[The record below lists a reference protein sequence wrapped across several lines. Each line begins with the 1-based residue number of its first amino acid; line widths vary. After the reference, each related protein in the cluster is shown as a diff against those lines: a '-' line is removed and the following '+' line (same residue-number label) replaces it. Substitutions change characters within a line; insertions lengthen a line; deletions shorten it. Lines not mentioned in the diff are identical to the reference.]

1 MYWSPVVRE
10 IIEVD
15 EHYDA
20 SLSGGIE
27 FYTQES
33 QVVVKNA
40 IEKLIEKGIDYD
52 EEVLLL
58 SQTGKEKWVRIIGK
72 SERSNGVC
80 TKIYGSIQDI
90 HTTKTT
96 SLQLKELLSSI
107 SDAFYAVDKHWNFTY
122 FNKEAEQLLGKK
134 SETVIGKNIWK
145 TFAPVVGTK
154 LETVYRR
161 VAKKEQTESFEY
173 LYPGNNS
180 WYEISVYPS
189 NGGVSVYFRN
199 IDERKKAVEALK
211 NAYEEKNQIIESI
224 GDAFFTIDKDFTVTY
239 WNKIA
244 EKLLHVKREDILGKH
259 LWDVFPDAVDLPSYT
274 NYHKVLKTQKPITFE
289 DYYGV
294 WLEVNAYPSA
304 DGISVFFR
312 DITHRKEADER
323 LKKAYEEKN
332 QILESIGD
340 AFFAV
345 DKNWVVT
352 YWNKEAE
359 YVLGKKKKAIV
370 GKNLWDEYADAI
382 DTDFYRQYHRAV
394 KTGKTVSF
402 EEYYATLNKWFEVTA
417 YPSPE
422 GLSVYFK
429 DITLRKET
437 DIRIQQAN
445 ERFEKVTQATTDA
458 IWDWDLQND
467 MFYRGDRFE
476 KLFGYDVPK
485 VLDKAQYW

>member
-1 MYWSPVVRE
+1 
-10 IIEVD
+10 
-15 EHYDA
+15 
-20 SLSGGIE
+20 
-27 FYTQES
+27 
-33 QVVVKNA
+33 
-40 IEKLIEKGIDYD
+40 
-52 EEVLLL
+52 
-58 SQTGKEKWVRIIGK
+58 
-72 SERSNGVC
+72 
-80 TKIYGSIQDI
+80 
-90 HTTKTT
+90 
-96 SLQLKELLSSI
+96 
-107 SDAFYAVDKHWNFTY
+107 
-122 FNKEAEQLLGKK
+122 
-134 SETVIGKNIWK
+134 
-145 TFAPVVGTK
+145 
-154 LETVYRR
+154 
-161 VAKKEQTESFEY
+161 
-173 LYPGNNS
+173 
-180 WYEISVYPS
+180 
-189 NGGVSVYFRN
+189 
-199 IDERKKAVEALK
+199 
-211 NAYEEKNQIIESI
+211 
-224 GDAFFTIDKDFTVTY
+224 
-239 WNKIA
+239 
-244 EKLLHVKREDILGKH
+244 
-259 LWDVFPDAVDLPSYT
+259 
-274 NYHKVLKTQKPITFE
+274 
-289 DYYGV
+289 YYGV

-485 VLDKAQYW
+485 VLDKAQYWSDSYHPEDLPKIKESIYAAIDNPKCEHWEMQYRIIHAGGEEKTVMEKGVIIRNEEGKALRMIGAVADISDRIRYENELLELNTVLKKNVKELELSNQQLEQFAFITSHDLQEPLRMITSFLNLLQKKYGPELDERAHQYIHFATDGAKRMKQIILDLLEYSKAGKEEETLEEVDLNALLEDYHILRSKLMEDKNAVIHARNLPVV